1 MDYQMVKEKF
11 IIKMEIYFMKV
22 ILKMEIKK
30 VMEKY
35 FMKMVNIIM
44 DNSLIIKSLE
54 KVNIIMIM
62 DIMKVI

>member
-1 MDYQMVKEKF
+1 MVKEKF

-54 KVNIIMIM
+54 KENIIMIM

>member
-30 VMEKY
+30 VMEKF
-35 FMKMVNIIM
+35 FMKMVNI
-44 DNSLIIKSLE
+44 
-54 KVNIIMIM
+54 
-62 DIMKVI
+62 MKRKILL

>member
-1 MDYQMVKEKF
+1 MVKEKF